1 MKDEIL
7 YHLAEAECMLFYAKN
22 KNPHDEKLL
31 IAWQSAKKAL
41 DDYSKAIGKQ

>member
-1 MKDEIL
+1 MANEIID
-7 YHLAEAECMLFYAKN
+7 HLAEAESMLFYEKN

-41 DDYSKAIGKQ
+41 EDYAKAIGVK